1 MCLFIYPITGIDA
14 TYEVRGGRET
24 GGRNTGRKE
33 SAGSATASSPTAEVE
48 TETKEKKAEKKQD
61 KKEVAKED
69 KKEEKKAEQKKEKEA
84 EKMEQKKSEHFNPF
98 ASLYPSFTPVPL
110 EKQFVKPSET
120 PIITREQAKLNKSA
134 EKMAEDTR
142 KKPTRLED
150 AVAKAKEN
158 KQRGAFSSATT
169 DFGGRREEISARREQ
184 FGLRREDSDFGAF
197 ERRTSKDGMSRSR
210 KDKHILLYMIPN
222 I

>member
-1 MCLFIYPITGIDA
+1 M
-14 TYEVRGGRET
+14 
-24 GGRNTGRKE
+24 K
-33 SAGSATASSPTAEVE
+33 

-69 KKEEKKAEQKKEKEA
+69 KKAEQKKEKEA
-84 EKMEQKKSEHFNPF
+84 EKMEQKKSEPFNPF
-98 ASLYPSFTPVPL
+98 ASLYPSTGFTPVPL

-169 DFGGRREEISARREQ
+169 DFGGRREEIGAHREQ

-197 ERRTSKDGMSRSR
+197 ERRASKDGVSRSR